1 LEDIVDPFTQEVL
14 LKANQL
20 IDENAVELI
29 ENTGLEKV
37 KIRSVLTCEST
48 SGVCTMCY
56 GRNLASGEM
65 ASIGEAVGVVAAQSI
80 GEPGTQLTMRTF
92 HIGGTASRITE
103 QTTLKTKKG
112 GRVRYLDL
120 KIIRNKEGH
129 IIVMKRNGK
138 IIVQDENGR
147 EKERFSVV
155 YGAKLKVQDGQE
167 ARPGDLLAE
176 WDPFIVT

>member
-1 LEDIVDPFTQEVL
+1 
-14 LKANQL
+14 
-20 IDENAVELI
+20 
-29 ENTGLEKV
+29 
-37 KIRSVLTCEST
+37 
-48 SGVCTMCY
+48 MCY

-138 IIVQDENGR
+138 IIVQDEN
-147 EKERFSVV
+147 
-155 YGAKLKVQDGQE
+155 
-167 ARPGDLLAE
+167 ARKRKILLLSMALS
-176 WDPFIVT
+176 